1 MWLSAAL
8 WESGAGPTSF
18 SFGDF
23 VRIPIEMLVL
33 VAVALFLPPWPRRI
47 VAIVAGILFS
57 LLLFD
62 KFLNMGYY
70 DLLNRAFNPVTD
82 WGQIS
87 QAKGDSLQDLPLFE
101 NLLGRYRSR
110 AFLDIEL
117 KVPGLEETILAAL
130 RRFRPE
136 RGFIVS
142 SFLPQVLQ
150 EMNARDAAIPLGIIC
165 DRREQLLGW
174 RQLPITHVIPHQ
186 SLTSRELV
194 EEVHTAAKQLF
205 VWTVNRAEDMVRLAQ
220 WGADAIISDDTE
232 LLVHN
237 LGKTN

>member
-1 MWLSAAL
+1 LL
-8 WESGAGPTSF
+8 GHRGA
-18 SFGDF
+18 
-23 VRIPIEMLVL
+23 R
-33 VAVALFLPPWPRRI
+33 AVASVPENSFPSFDLALQHGCHGFEFDVRLTGDGRPVIWHDPRFN
-47 VAIVAGILFS
+47 GIE
-57 LLLFD
+57 
-62 KFLNMGYY
+62 
-70 DLLNRAFNPVTD
+70 
-82 WGQIS
+82 IS

-194 EEVHTAAKQLF
+194 EEVHTAGKQLF
-205 VWTVNRAEDMVRLAQ
+205 VWTVNRAEDMVRLAK